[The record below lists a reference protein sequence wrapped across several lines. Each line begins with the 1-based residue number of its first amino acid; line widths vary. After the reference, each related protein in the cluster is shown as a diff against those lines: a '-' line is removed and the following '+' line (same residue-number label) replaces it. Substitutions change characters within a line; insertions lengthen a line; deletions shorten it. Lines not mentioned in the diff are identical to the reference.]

1 MATMEW
7 RVVQPEQSDWKRQ
20 IDIVAYYGSNT
31 IGSIVYDDTG
41 WNSVID
47 GSVDFLNAETEEE
60 AKQEMIER
68 LDNHFEDEINYYRE
82 LRESL
87 GELNF

>member
-7 RVVQPEQSDWKRQ
+7 REVDPEQADWKKQ
-20 IDIVAYYGSNT
+20 INTVAYYGSQE

-47 GSVDFLNAETEEE
+47 GNVEFLNAETEEE
-60 AKQEMIER
+60 AKEEMIVMLE
-68 LDNHFEDEINYYRE
+68 NHFEDQINYYRE
-82 LRESL
+82 LIDSL
-87 GELNF
+87 EKLNP